1 MNDDPKHYQGRSG
14 MSCADFIRDS
24 IGSEG
29 MVNFW
34 RGNALKY
41 IYRAGKK
48 SGSPEN
54 FNVDILKAIDCLQ
67 RLLGELDSDEKRRS
81 QNASP
86 EGEW

>member
-1 MNDDPKHYQGRSG
+1 MADDPKHYQGRSG

-34 RGNALKY
+34 RGNAMKY
-41 IYRAGKK
+41 VYRAGKK
-48 SGSPEN
+48 SGSPDN

-67 RLLGELDSDEKRRS
+67 RLLGELNSDEKK
-81 QNASP
+81 A
-86 EGEW
+86 